1 MRVQIHIQ
9 QGKAIPNL
17 LVVVDEGRRTAS
29 ETRDEEIGSDV
40 VDVIVQVVD
49 ILRIEL
55 KIREIALRRI
65 VLQVNSARNRNIS
78 RNPQDGDA
86 KG

>member
-40 VDVIVQVVD
+40 VDVVV
-49 ILRIEL
+49 
-55 KIREIALRRI
+55 
-65 VLQVNSARNRNIS
+65 
-78 RNPQDGDA
+78 
-86 KG
+86 

>member
-1 MRVQIHIQ
+1 MGTQIPIQ

-17 LVVVDEGRRTAS
+17 LVVVDESRRTAS
-29 ETRDEEIGSDV
+29 EPRDEEIGPDV

-65 VLQVNSARNRNIS
+65 VLQVSSARSRNIS
-78 RNPQDGDA
+78 RTPQDGA
-86 KG
+86 ANG

>member
-1 MRVQIHIQ
+1 MGTQIPIQ

-40 VDVIVQVVD
+40 VDV

>member
-1 MRVQIHIQ
+1 MCKEDDLPIITRRRRYGSIGWNALDLLFQSMGTQIPIQ

-40 VDVIVQVVD
+40 VDVVV
-49 ILRIEL
+49 
-55 KIREIALRRI
+55 
-65 VLQVNSARNRNIS
+65 
-78 RNPQDGDA
+78 
-86 KG
+86 